1 MRIVQ
6 PYKVVDRQV
15 PPFCLKTI
23 ESLSLS
29 LDCMADTWSLVFLCS
44 FNSNLT
50 HFNTVFFEPQGY
62 QGGQVQNR
70 NVSGTHNHT
79 LLCLALI
86 RTHHTSWC
94 IFSKF
99 IHLSRCPQVHL
110 PVLSQ
115 ECISVPVFDLRW
127 IHGCQWFYHA
137 CLAAHFV
144 DVDLTRPV
152 MDKLKLVS
160 EACLWPRCRAQK
172 HQNCTPTPPP
182 IHKDWSPSLRPIAP
196 PTDQSIWKKIFKLN
210 FKPFHPSWTE
220 TIHPWGPICS
230 TKRGRSKWE
239 KTASKRPKSWSFTKK
254 FHEKGRLI
262 NTWPMGK
269 TSIFEVHLTSYHFK
283 QFQKKLRGTE

>member
-127 IHGCQWFYHA
+127 IHGCQWFYHG

-144 DVDLTRPV
+144 DVDLARPV

-210 FKPFHPSWTE
+210 ALNHLTFMNGNHPSWGHFWTNE
-220 TIHPWGPICS
+220 TRES
-230 TKRGRSKWE
+230 SKWGNKQPRKGQSHE
-239 KTASKRPKSWSFTKK
+239 ASRRSSMRKVDW
-254 FHEKGRLI
+254 
-262 NTWPMGK
+262 
-269 TSIFEVHLTSYHFK
+269 
-283 QFQKKLRGTE
+283 

>member
-1 MRIVQ
+1 
-6 PYKVVDRQV
+6 
-15 PPFCLKTI
+15 
-23 ESLSLS
+23 
-29 LDCMADTWSLVFLCS
+29 MADTWSPVFLCS
-44 FNSNLT
+44 FNNNLT

-62 QGGQVQNR
+62 QGGQVQNP

-99 IHLSRCPQVHL
+99 VHLSRCPQVHL

-115 ECISVPVFDLRW
+115 EFISVPVFDLRW
-127 IHGCQWFYHA
+127 IHGCQWFYHG

-144 DVDLTRPV
+144 DVDLARPV
-152 MDKLKLVS
+152 MDKSKLVS

-172 HQNCTPTPPP
+172 HQHCTPTPPP

-210 FKPFHPSWTE
+210 FKPFYPSWTE